1 MIDYQKREVVV
12 GGERLPYKALVATIP
27 LPELLKRMPGLP
39 PEIEAHAANL
49 RCTTLRYLNVA
60 TRKKV
65 PADWHWI
72 YVPEKKYPFYRVGV
86 FSNAVASMAPE
97 GGSSLYVEL
106 ADRAPISDLAATT
119 REVGQALTE
128 AGGAV

>member
-1 MIDYQKREVVV
+1 
-12 GGERLPYKALVATIP
+12 
-27 LPELLKRMPGLP
+27 MPGC
-39 PEIEAHAANL
+39 PEIGAHAANL

-72 YVPEKKYPFYRVGV
+72 YVPEKKYPSTVGV

-97 GGSSLYVEL
+97 
-106 ADRAPISDLAATT
+106 
-119 REVGQALTE
+119 
-128 AGGAV
+128 AGRHCT